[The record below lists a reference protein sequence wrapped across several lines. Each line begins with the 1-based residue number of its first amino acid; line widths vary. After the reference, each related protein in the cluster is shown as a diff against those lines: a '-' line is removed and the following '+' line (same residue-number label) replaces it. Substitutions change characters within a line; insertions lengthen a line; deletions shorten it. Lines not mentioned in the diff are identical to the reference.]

1 LVHGSNGFDLLP
13 TEFENITKKR
23 GRIVGWAPQKEVL
36 AHQTIGAFWTHNG
49 WNSTIESIS
58 EGVPMLCWPHVGDQK
73 VNARLVSHLWRVGI
87 QLERLERGN
96 IEDYIRRLMAGEEGK
111 QTKMRAMQ
119 LKEKIDV
126 SIREGG
132 SSHESVGNL
141 ITFINL
147 LLSC

>member
-1 LVHGSNGFDLLP
+1 
-13 TEFENITKKR
+13 
-23 GRIVGWAPQKEVL
+23 
-36 AHQTIGAFWTHNG
+36 
-49 WNSTIESIS
+49 
-58 EGVPMLCWPHVGDQK
+58 
-73 VNARLVSHLWRVGI
+73 
-87 QLERLERGN
+87 LERLERGN

>member
-1 LVHGSNGFDLLP
+1 
-13 TEFENITKKR
+13 
-23 GRIVGWAPQKEVL
+23 
-36 AHQTIGAFWTHNG
+36 
-49 WNSTIESIS
+49 
-58 EGVPMLCWPHVGDQK
+58 VGDQK